1 MYGSRFRM
9 YGSGFMVQDLV
20 QARTG
25 LRVQGSWLKMYS
37 VGFRLE
43 DVLFM
48 VYGSGSRAGAGFRV

>member
-1 MYGSRFRM
+1 M